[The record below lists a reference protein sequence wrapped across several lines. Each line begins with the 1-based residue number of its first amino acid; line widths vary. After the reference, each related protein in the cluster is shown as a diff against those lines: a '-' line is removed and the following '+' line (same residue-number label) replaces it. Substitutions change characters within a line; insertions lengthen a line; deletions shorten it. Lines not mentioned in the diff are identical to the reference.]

1 VFRDFRQFLLR
12 GNVVDLAVGVVMGT
26 AFGQIVTKLVADLL
40 TPLIAATVGKPDFG
54 ALSFT
59 IHNAQ
64 FRYGDFLN
72 AVITFVLVAVAV
84 FFLIVKPVNYVSTL
98 AIRQD
103 SPNPAT
109 RKCPYCLSEVPKAA
123 TRCAFCT
130 SEIDPEEPPTSEQA
144 A

>member
-1 VFRDFRQFLLR
+1 MLRDFRQFLLR
-12 GNVVDLAVGVVMGT
+12 GNVVDLAVGIVIGSAFVAVVN
-26 AFGQIVTKLVADLL
+26 KLVADLL

-54 ALSFT
+54 SLSFT
-59 IHNAQ
+59 IHNAL

-72 AVITFVLVAVAV
+72 AVIAFVLVAAAV
-84 FFLIVKPVNYVSTL
+84 FFLIVKPVNYLTML
-98 AIRQD
+98 AVRED

-130 SEIDPEEPPTSEQA
+130 SEVDPIPEPEA